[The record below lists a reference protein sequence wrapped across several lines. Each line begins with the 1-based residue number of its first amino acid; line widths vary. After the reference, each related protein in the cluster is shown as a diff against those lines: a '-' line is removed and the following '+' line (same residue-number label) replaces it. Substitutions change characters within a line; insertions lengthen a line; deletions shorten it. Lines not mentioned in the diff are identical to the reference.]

1 MASTSTASPPTVAD
15 DAPLP
20 IPNLA
25 LPQLAFV
32 LTDPKA
38 EHKRDGAL
46 QRLVDGIVKDEMAP
60 YLETLVGR
68 GIVPASLPSPSS
80 AAADPTSS
88 SSSSSSTSTAAAAS
102 ASDLIASLRE
112 KNKAELERLDT
123 KLTDA
128 RTNLGESEVSDAL
141 RERAAYLARI
151 GADKSQAVKAYEDA
165 IEKTAGKGTKIDLV
179 LSVARIAMFHDD
191 HELIASTLDRAQKLV
206 DEGGDWDRRNRL
218 KVYRGVHFLSIRN
231 FKKGAELLLDALPTF
246 TASELIDYD
255 DFVVLCVLAGVFA
268 LERKDLKKKVI
279 DAPEVIAVV
288 PTVPTIKGFAESLH
302 KSDYAAFFKALAAV
316 EEHHL
321 LPSRLLSI
329 HAKYYTREL
338 RIKAYAQLLESY
350 RSVTM
355 DNLSAAFGVSSEWLD
370 ADLARFIAAGRLTC
384 SIDRVNGTVETH
396 RPDAKNAR
404 YAAVIK
410 QGDAVLTSVQRLSR
424 VIG

>member
-1 MASTSTASPPTVAD
+1 
-15 DAPLP
+15 
-20 IPNLA
+20 
-25 LPQLAFV
+25 
-32 LTDPKA
+32 
-38 EHKRDGAL
+38 
-46 QRLVDGIVKDEMAP
+46 MAP
-60 YLETLVGR
+60 YLESLVAAG
-68 GIVPASLPSPSS
+68 VVPSQLPASASASASTSS
-80 AAADPTSS
+80 ASSPT
-88 SSSSSSTSTAAAAS
+88 S
-102 ASDLIASLRE
+102 ASDLLASLRE
-112 KNKAELERLDT
+112 QNQSELARLET

-128 RTNLGESEVSDAL
+128 QTDLGESEVSDAL

-151 GADKSQAVKAYEDA
+151 GDKDRALEVHEKA
-165 IEKTAGKGTKIDLV
+165 IEKTAGKGAKIDLV
-179 LSVARIAMFHDD
+179 LQIVRVAMFHND
-191 HELIASTLDRAQKLV
+191 HDLIAQTLDRAQKLV

-218 KVYRGVHFLSIRN
+218 KVYRGVHLLSIRN
-231 FKKGAELLLDALPTF
+231 FKKASELLLDALPTF

-288 PTVPTIKGFAESLH
+288 PTVPTIKGFAESLY

-321 LPSRLLSI
+321 LPSRILSI

-338 RIKAYAQLLESY
+338 RIKAYGQLLESY
-350 RSVTM
+350 SSVTV
-355 DNLSAAFGVSSEWLD
+355 DNLSAAFGVTSEWLD

-384 SIDRVNGTVETH
+384 TIDRVNGVVETH